1 MGYLVAGLIA
11 FGMYLI
17 YDINSFTWKN
27 RFLHSFFMAG
37 SILLAAATAGCVVT
51 SLREQTL
58 PLWWRVVCGL
68 LAVSQV
74 GLLVYTLFFALP
86 FGETYVRADGK
97 IPVYKEGVYA
107 LCRHPG
113 VLWFILLY
121 TFLALMTGTALM
133 AAAGVE
139 YSVLNVLYIWFQD
152 RVTFKQTLY
161 GYENYQKETPFLIP
175 DRKSILTCIRYLR
188 TTEDKRG

>member
-1 MGYLVAGLIA
+1 ME
-11 FGMYLI
+11 
-17 YDINSFTWKN
+17 
-27 RFLHSFFMAG
+27 
-37 SILLAAATAGCVVT
+37 
-51 SLREQTL
+51 REK
-58 PLWWRVVCGL
+58 P
-68 LAVSQV
+68 VS
-74 GLLVYTLFFALP
+74 YTHL
-86 FGETYVRADGK
+86 
-97 IPVYKEGVYA
+97 
-107 LCRHPG
+107 
-113 VLWFILLY
+113 
-121 TFLALMTGTALM
+121 FLALMTGTALM